1 VSAPAKPVMRG
12 QTTLDFAVGAVIF
25 VGVVGFVFLF
35 VSSAVTPFT
44 GNPQDDTVTA
54 NRVAD
59 ELTGDQLGSPA
70 DPYVLDTFCTRAFF
84 DSLDGGSVPERCVYG
99 NDSLNDRVGIPDRKD
114 LNVTVVG
121 NVTGPPTATDTP
133 VMLCW
138 DEGDRRLVAL
148 SDTACDTGAGDVA
161 LTAGPD
167 PTGEDSTITARRSI
181 SLAGRDAILVV
192 EVW

>member
-1 VSAPAKPVMRG
+1 MRG

-59 ELTGDQLGSPA
+59 ELSGDQLGSPA
-70 DPYVLDTFCTRAFF
+70 DPYVLDTFCTRSFF
-84 DSLDGGSVPERCVYG
+84 DSLTGGSVPGRCVYE
-99 NDSLNDRVGIPDRKD
+99 NDSLNDRVGIPDRQD
-114 LNVTVVG
+114 LNVTIVG
-121 NVTGPPTATDTP
+121 NLTGPPTDTDTP
-133 VMLCW
+133 VPLCW
-138 DEGDRRLVAL
+138 DEDGRQLVDR
-148 SDTACDTGAGDVA
+148 SGTDCDTSAGDVA

-167 PTGEDSTITARRSI
+167 PTGEDSTITARRAV

>member
-1 VSAPAKPVMRG
+1 MRG

-25 VGVVGFVFLF
+25 VGVVAFVFLF
-35 VSSAVTPFT
+35 VASAVTPFT

-59 ELTGDQLGSPA
+59 ELSSDLLGSPA

-84 DSLDGGSVPERCVYG
+84 GSLDGGSVPADCAYENVT
-99 NDSLNDRVGIPDRKD
+99 LNDRVGVPARQD

-121 NVTGPPTATDTP
+121 NLTGPPTATDTP
-133 VMLCW
+133 VPLCW
-138 DEGDRRLVAL
+138 DDDNRRLVNAT
-148 SDTACDTGAGDVA
+148 DGAACDVELA
-161 LTAGPD
+161 AGPS
-167 PTGEDSTITARRSI
+167 PAGEDSTITARRAI

>member
-1 VSAPAKPVMRG
+1 MRG

-44 GNPQDDTVTA
+44 GNPQDDTVTT

-59 ELTGDQLGSPA
+59 ELSADLLGSPA

-84 DSLDGGSVPERCVYG
+84 DSLNGGSVPADCAYE
-99 NDSLNDRVGIPDRKD
+99 NDSLNDRVGVPDRKS

-121 NVTGPPTATDTP
+121 NVTGPPTDTDTP
-133 VMLCW
+133 GTLCW
-138 DEGDRRLVAL
+138 DEDDRRLVAL
-148 SDTACDTGAGDVA
+148 SDCDTGTGDVA
-161 LTAGPD
+161 LAAGPD
-167 PTGEDSTITARRSI
+167 PTGEDSTITARRAV

>member
-1 VSAPAKPVMRG
+1 MRG

-25 VGVVGFVFLF
+25 VGVVAFVFLF
-35 VSSAVTPFT
+35 VSSAVSPFT

-59 ELTGDQLGSPA
+59 ELASDQLGSPA

-84 DSLDGGSVPERCVYG
+84 DSLEGGSVPERCAYG
-99 NDSLNDRVGIPDRKD
+99 NDSLNDRVGIPDRQD
-114 LNVTVVG
+114 LNVTIVG

-133 VMLCW
+133 VPLCW
-138 DEGDRRLVAL
+138 DEDDRRLVNATDG
-148 SDTACDTGAGDVA
+148 SGTCDVA

-167 PTGEDSTITARRSI
+167 PTGEESTITARRAV

>member
-1 VSAPAKPVMRG
+1 MRG

-25 VGVVGFVFLF
+25 VGVIAFVFLF
-35 VSSAVTPFT
+35 VASAVSPFT

-59 ELTGDQLGSPA
+59 ELASDQLGSPA

-84 DSLDGGSVPERCVYG
+84 DSLDGGSVPADCVYE
-99 NDSLNDRVGIPDRKD
+99 NVPLNDRVGVPARKD
-114 LNVTVVG
+114 INVTILG
-121 NVTGPPTATDTP
+121 NVTGPPTDTDTAVP
-133 VMLCW
+133 LCW
-138 DEGDRRLVAL
+138 DDEDRRLVAL
-148 SDTACDTGAGDVA
+148 TDSDCDTSTGDVA

-167 PTGEDSTITARRSI
+167 PSGEDSTITARRAV
-181 SLAGRDAILVV
+181 SLAGRDVILLV

>member
-1 VSAPAKPVMRG
+1 MRG

-25 VGVVGFVFLF
+25 IGVIGFVFLF

-54 NRVAD
+54 DRVAD
-59 ELTGDQLGSPA
+59 ELSADLLGSPA

-84 DSLDGGSVPERCVYG
+84 DSLNDSGPVPDRCVYE
-99 NDSLNDRVGIPDRKD
+99 NVSLNDRVGVSDRQD

-121 NVTGPPTATDTP
+121 NVTGPPTDTDTP
-133 VMLCW
+133 VPLCW
-138 DEGDRRLVAL
+138 DEDGRRLVAR
-148 SDTACDTGAGDVA
+148 SDCDTGAGDVA

-167 PTGEDSTITARRSI
+167 PAGEDSTITARRAV